1 MSKENKKFKK
11 IVLFSF
17 NFLPDQSPGST
28 RTKLLVNKLNQIDK
42 NLKIIIIC
50 SLPRR
55 FGKKYTRKDLKIV
68 DKLYEKK
75 NIMILRIWIPFF
87 GQGPLASLISYLF
100 YFFQAGIV
108 SAFLK
113 PDITF
118 ATSAK
123 LLTALL
129 ASISSNFNRSKLYL
143 DIRDIFTDNFF
154 YYYRWNNRIICG
166 RS

>member
-75 NIMILRIWIPFF
+75 NIMILRIWIPFLVK
-87 GQGPLASLISYLF
+87 GL
-100 YFFQAGIV
+100 
-108 SAFLK
+108 
-113 PDITF
+113 
-118 ATSAK
+118 
-123 LLTALL
+123 
-129 ASISSNFNRSKLYL
+129 
-143 DIRDIFTDNFF
+143 
-154 YYYRWNNRIICG
+154 
-166 RS
+166 